1 MEISDPAAVRI
12 TLLSEKQPVFKQPA
26 KIRARIQSRI
36 QILIRTQR
44 YTRLNPADGL
54 QKFQPPD

>member
-12 TLLSEKQPVFKQPA
+12 TLISEKQPVCQPA
-26 KIRARIQSRI
+26 KLPAQNRVPIRK
-36 QILIRTQR
+36 QR
-44 YTRLNPADGL
+44 YTRLNPADRS